1 MPVNLI
7 VKSLSETILKKN
19 LMILSLA
26 NELPAFSKSEKVFE
40 PWENVNP
47 GTNSFG
53 VNDKETSVLN
63 SKFNNQQNKQN
74 EGMCVIKR
82 NGRQTNKCFT
92 IFLPSIRT

>member
-1 MPVNLI
+1 
-7 VKSLSETILKKN
+7 
-19 LMILSLA
+19 MILSLA

-63 SKFNNQQNKQN
+63 SEFNNQQNKQN

-82 NGRQTNKCFT
+82 NGRQKISVSQFACPPIEHKKRKSAVISGDSKFG
-92 IFLPSIRT
+92 